1 MDLARATAIAGV
13 TMSAMNVLA
22 QIFAVLAGLLHV
34 LIFVM
39 ESVLFRRPAV
49 HGRFRTRPADL
60 DAVRPWALNQGF
72 YNLFLALGALGGVAA
87 VHAGQ
92 AATGAAVAL
101 FSCACMLGAA
111 LVLIATDRRMARA
124 ALTQG
129 LLPALALAAALL
141 A

>member
-1 MDLARATAIAGV
+1 MNLIAQV
-13 TMSAMNVLA
+13 
-22 QIFAVLAGLLHV
+22 FAALAGLLHV

-39 ESVLFRRPAV
+39 ESVLFRRPQV
-49 HGRFRTRPADL
+49 HGRFRTRPEDL

-72 YNLFLALGALGGVAA
+72 YNLFLALGALGGVVV
-87 VHAGQ
+87 VHTGPVTVG
-92 AATGAAVAL
+92 ATLAL

-129 LLPALALAAALL
+129 LFPALALAAALS